1 MILWN
6 RFMCILPKVFL
17 LPTLQKY
24 GSQKMANAFYAIT
37 TPKFQKNS
45 CGYLCR
51 SLKPVVKLSLIC
63 GILHSDRLV
72 FTANLK
78 DRSII
83 ILLDGLFSL
92 IFALHGENSRMSTLL
107 TPEFYIWQRGG
118 DSSNLWDLSTYA
130 RTVQP

>member
-1 MILWN
+1 MKMILWN
-6 RFMCILPKVFL
+6 RFMCILPKAFL

-24 GSQKMANAFYAIT
+24 GLPKMASAFYAIT
-37 TPKFQKNS
+37 TPKFQKDS

-51 SLKPVVKLSLIC
+51 SLKPVAKPSLIC

-92 IFALHGENSRMSTLL
+92 FFALHGENSQMSTLL
-107 TPEFYIWQRGG
+107 TPEFYSWQRG
-118 DSSNLWDLSTYA
+118 
-130 RTVQP
+130 